1 MSGALTACPILA
13 ILAILAILSARPAQA
28 SISAQLPAPV
38 QDTPG
43 VLVSIDW
50 LAEHLQDSSMV
61 LLHVGMPT
69 ARSSGEFIPG
79 ARFLNYQEIVQVRG
93 GLIVEVPPIDELI
106 EPFEVA
112 GVSDDALVVLYGSP
126 AHLPARVYVTLDY
139 LGHGARTVVLDGGL
153 EAWKAADHPV
163 EATPTQGPRGLFTP
177 IVQDNVLVS
186 AEWIEE
192 RLYGPG
198 IALIDSR
205 PEGEY
210 SGRLPT
216 RIGGRA
222 GHIPGARNLYWEDL
236 LVASENPVLRDFT
249 DVQLQFLG
257 AGADYGA
264 IVVNYCYVGM
274 RASYTYL
281 IAKHLGY
288 DTRLYDGSWD
298 EWSKKRLAAG
308 RDRVIPILGPSD
320 RCSAIVLG
328 ILLLSALSARAQEA
342 DRLVAGQ
349 SGVILPH
356 SEATRGRR
364 GPGLHEHPDRRNAR
378 RGGLGRGD
386 TYDGLHPDRPER
398 GRARQPAHG
407 CSLPL

>member
-1 MSGALTACPILA
+1 MTVVLTACLILA
-13 ILAILAILSARPAQA
+13 ARPARG
-28 SISAQLPAPV
+28 SISVQLSSPAQDA
-38 QDTPG
+38 PG
-43 VLVSIDW
+43 VLVSVDW

-69 ARSSGEFIPG
+69 ARSSGGFIPG
-79 ARFLNYQEIVQVRG
+79 ARFLNYQEIVEVRD

-112 GVSDDALVVLYGSP
+112 GVSDETLVVLYGSP
-126 AHLPARVYVTLDY
+126 AHLPARAYLTLDY

-153 EAWKAADHPV
+153 EAWRVANHPV
-163 EATPTQGPRGLFTP
+163 EASPTQGSRGQFTP
-177 IVQDNVLVS
+177 IVRDDVLVS
-186 AEWIEE
+186 AEWIQE
-192 RLYGPG
+192 RLYRPG

-205 PEGEY
+205 PDGEY

-249 DVQLQFLG
+249 DIQLQFLG

-281 IAKHLGY
+281 IAKYLGY
-288 DTRLYDGSWD
+288 DTRLYDGSWN
-298 EWSKKRLAAG
+298 EWSKN
-308 RDRVIPILGPSD
+308 D
-320 RCSAIVLG
+320 
-328 ILLLSALSARAQEA
+328 
-342 DRLVAGQ
+342 
-349 SGVILPH
+349 
-356 SEATRGRR
+356 
-364 GPGLHEHPDRRNAR
+364 
-378 RGGLGRGD
+378 
-386 TYDGLHPDRPER
+386 
-398 GRARQPAHG
+398 
-407 CSLPL
+407 SLPAVTGLLPG

>member
-1 MSGALTACPILA
+1 MKLGKRRTHHSQAWTTVAATACPILVVLV
-13 ILAILAILSARPAQA
+13 ILAARPAQA
-28 SISAQLPAPV
+28 SISVQLPALV

-43 VLVSIDW
+43 VLVSVDW

-79 ARFLNYQEIVQVRG
+79 ARFLNYQDIVQVRD

-106 EPFEVA
+106 EPLEVA

-163 EATPTQGPRGLFTP
+163 EATPTQGPRGLFTA

-210 SGRLPT
+210 TGRIPT

-236 LVASENPVLRDFT
+236 LMASENPVLRDST
-249 DVQLQFLG
+249 DVQLQFQG
-257 AGADYGA
+257 AGADYGL

-288 DTRLYDGSWD
+288 DTRLYDGSWN
-298 EWSKKRLAAG
+298 EWSK
-308 RDRVIPILGPSD
+308 
-320 RCSAIVLG
+320 
-328 ILLLSALSARAQEA
+328 
-342 DRLVAGQ
+342 
-349 SGVILPH
+349 
-356 SEATRGRR
+356 
-364 GPGLHEHPDRRNAR
+364 NN
-378 RGGLGRGD
+378 
-386 TYDGLHPDRPER
+386 
-398 GRARQPAHG
+398 
-407 CSLPL
+407 SLPSVTGLLPF

>member
-1 MSGALTACPILA
+1 MTVGTRRTYRPPPWMTLALTAGL
-13 ILAILAILSARPAQA
+13 ILSAQPARG
-28 SISAQLPAPV
+28 SISVQLPSQDAP
-38 QDTPG
+38 D
-43 VLVSIDW
+43 VLVSVDW
-50 LAEHLQDSSMV
+50 LAEHLQDPSLV

-79 ARFLNYQEIVQVRG
+79 ARFLNYQEIVQVRDS
-93 GLIVEVPPIDELI
+93 LIVEMPPIDELI
-106 EPFEVA
+106 EPFEMA
-112 GVSDDALVVLYGSP
+112 GVSDEALVVLYGSP
-126 AHLPARVYVTLDY
+126 AHLPARAYVTLDY
-139 LGHGARTVVLDGGL
+139 LGRGARTVVLDGGL

-177 IVQDNVLVS
+177 IVRDDVLVS

-198 IALIDSR
+198 IALLDSR

-210 SGRLPT
+210 TGGIPT

-236 LVASENPVLRDFT
+236 LVSSENPVLRDLP
-249 DVQLQFLG
+249 DVQARFLE

-288 DTRLYDGSWD
+288 DTRLYDGSWN
-298 EWSKKRLAAG
+298 EWSKN
-308 RDRVIPILGPSD
+308 D
-320 RCSAIVLG
+320 
-328 ILLLSALSARAQEA
+328 
-342 DRLVAGQ
+342 
-349 SGVILPH
+349 
-356 SEATRGRR
+356 
-364 GPGLHEHPDRRNAR
+364 
-378 RGGLGRGD
+378 
-386 TYDGLHPDRPER
+386 
-398 GRARQPAHG
+398 
-407 CSLPL
+407 SLPAVIGLFPG

>member
-1 MSGALTACPILA
+1 MTLGTRRTHRPTPWLTLALTACLILA
-13 ILAILAILSARPAQA
+13 ARPARG
-28 SISAQLPAPV
+28 SISVQLPSPT
-38 QDTPG
+38 QDASG
-43 VLVSIDW
+43 VLVSVDW
-50 LAEHLQDSSMV
+50 LAEHLRDSSMV

-79 ARFLNYQEIVQVRG
+79 ARFLNYQEIVQVRDS
-93 GLIVEVPPIDELI
+93 LIVEVPPIDELI

-112 GVSDDALVVLYGSP
+112 GVSDEALVVLYGSP
-126 AHLPARVYVTLDY
+126 AHLPARAYVTLDY
-139 LGHGARTVVLDGGL
+139 LGHGTRTVVLDGGL

-192 RLYGPG
+192 RLYSPG

-210 SGRLPT
+210 TGRIPT

-288 DTRLYDGSWD
+288 DARLYDGSWN
-298 EWSKKRLAAG
+298 EWSKN
-308 RDRVIPILGPSD
+308 D
-320 RCSAIVLG
+320 
-328 ILLLSALSARAQEA
+328 
-342 DRLVAGQ
+342 
-349 SGVILPH
+349 
-356 SEATRGRR
+356 
-364 GPGLHEHPDRRNAR
+364 
-378 RGGLGRGD
+378 
-386 TYDGLHPDRPER
+386 
-398 GRARQPAHG
+398 
-407 CSLPL
+407 SLPAVTGLFPG